1 MSDPKSS
8 YGEPVEEPGPV
19 DDVVGQA
26 NAGLADAEA
35 ARREEAAAQAAA
47 DPDPQE
53 PAAEPTSTT

>member
-47 DPDPQE
+47 ETARRTFELRDMQGF
-53 PAAEPTSTT
+53 